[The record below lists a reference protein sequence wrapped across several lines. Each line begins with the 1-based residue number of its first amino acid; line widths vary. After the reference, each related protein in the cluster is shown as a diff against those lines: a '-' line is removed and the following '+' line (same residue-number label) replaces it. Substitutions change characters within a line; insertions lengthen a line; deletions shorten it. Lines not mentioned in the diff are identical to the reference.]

1 MKNVGQKAFLPWI
14 KNMTNKVY
22 NILHLGNAT
31 EEGTILD
38 KLIPNCL
45 NSMVSNRFEENLS
58 EDQGMV
64 ESQDFFG
71 WVVEGPLIFI
81 AFLVGVVGN
90 GFSVVV
96 FSRQKV
102 HRIFHHLLL
111 LLSIF
116 DMVSEKKCGFI
127 LCFSLYCHFIEI
139 IMFYPFYMKSLDQ
152 NMV

>member
-1 MKNVGQKAFLPWI
+1 MKNVAQKVFLHWI

-22 NILHLGNAT
+22 NFLHLGNVT
-31 EEGTILD
+31 EEGTILE

-64 ESQDFFG
+64 ENQDFFG

-116 DMVSEKKCGFI
+116 DMVSEKILNFI
-127 LCFSLYCHFIEI
+127 HVILFVIVIRIKQQKFNLRYI
-139 IMFYPFYMKSLDQ
+139 
-152 NMV
+152 

>member
-1 MKNVGQKAFLPWI
+1 MKNVGQKAFLSWI

-64 ESQDFFG
+64 ENQDFFG

-116 DMVSEKKCGFI
+116 DMVSEKKC
-127 LCFSLYCHFIEI
+127 
-139 IMFYPFYMKSLDQ
+139 
-152 NMV
+152 

>member
-1 MKNVGQKAFLPWI
+1 
-14 KNMTNKVY
+14 MTNKVY
-22 NILHLGNAT
+22 NFLHLGNVT
-31 EEGTILD
+31 EEGTILE

-58 EDQGMV
+58 EDQGIV
-64 ESQDFFG
+64 ENQDMFG

-116 DMVSEKKCGFI
+116 DMVSEEKMLIWFM
-127 LCFSLYCHFIEI
+127 LFNLLSFERNNDNMLLLF
-139 IMFYPFYMKSLDQ
+139 DQ
-152 NMV
+152 IVI

>member
-1 MKNVGQKAFLPWI
+1 MKNVAQKVFLHWI
-14 KNMTNKVY
+14 KKMTNKVY
-22 NILHLGNAT
+22 NFLHLGNVT
-31 EEGTILD
+31 EEETILE

-58 EDQGMV
+58 EDQGIV
-64 ESQDFFG
+64 ENQDMFG

-116 DMVSEKKCGFI
+116 DMVSEKKF
-127 LCFSLYCHFIEI
+127 
-139 IMFYPFYMKSLDQ
+139 
-152 NMV
+152 

>member
-1 MKNVGQKAFLPWI
+1 MKNVAQKVFLHWI

-22 NILHLGNAT
+22 NFLHLGNVT
-31 EEGTILD
+31 EEGTILE

-58 EDQGMV
+58 EDQGIV
-64 ESQDFFG
+64 ESQDMFG

-116 DMVSEKKCGFI
+116 DMVSEKENADFFYVFPFI
-127 LCFSLYCHFIEI
+127 VIL
-139 IMFYPFYMKSLDQ
+139 
-152 NMV
+152 

>member
-64 ESQDFFG
+64 ENQDFFG

-116 DMVSEKKCGFI
+116 DMVSEKK
-127 LCFSLYCHFIEI
+127 
-139 IMFYPFYMKSLDQ
+139 
-152 NMV
+152 

>member
-1 MKNVGQKAFLPWI
+1 MKNVAQKVFLHWI

-22 NILHLGNAT
+22 NFLHLGNVT
-31 EEGTILD
+31 EEGTILE

-58 EDQGMV
+58 EDQAIV
-64 ESQDFFG
+64 ENQDMFG

-116 DMVSEKKCGFI
+116 DMVSEEKMLI
-127 LCFSLYCHFIEI
+127 
-139 IMFYPFYMKSLDQ
+139 
-152 NMV
+152 

>member
-1 MKNVGQKAFLPWI
+1 MKNVAQKVFLHWI
-14 KNMTNKVY
+14 KSMTNKVY
-22 NILHLGNAT
+22 NFLHLGNVT
-31 EEGTILD
+31 EEGTILE

-58 EDQGMV
+58 EDQGIV
-64 ESQDFFG
+64 ENQDMFG

-116 DMVSEKKCGFI
+116 DMVSEKKF
-127 LCFSLYCHFIEI
+127 
-139 IMFYPFYMKSLDQ
+139 
-152 NMV
+152 

>member
-1 MKNVGQKAFLPWI
+1 MHWI
-14 KNMTNKVY
+14 RNMTNKVY
-22 NILHLGNAT
+22 NFLHVGNVT
-31 EEGTILD
+31 EEGTILE

-64 ESQDFFG
+64 ENQDFFG

-116 DMVSEKKCGFI
+116 DMVSE
-127 LCFSLYCHFIEI
+127 
-139 IMFYPFYMKSLDQ
+139 
-152 NMV
+152 

>member
-1 MKNVGQKAFLPWI
+1 MKNVAQKVLLHWI
-14 KNMTNKVY
+14 KKMTNKVY
-22 NILHLGNAT
+22 NFLHLGNVT
-31 EEGTILD
+31 EEETILE

-58 EDQGMV
+58 EDQGIV
-64 ESQDFFG
+64 ENQDMFG

-116 DMVSEKKCGFI
+116 DMVSEKKF
-127 LCFSLYCHFIEI
+127 
-139 IMFYPFYMKSLDQ
+139 
-152 NMV
+152 

>member
-1 MKNVGQKAFLPWI
+1 MKSVGQKAFLRWI

-22 NILHLGNAT
+22 NILHLGNST

-64 ESQDFFG
+64 ENQDFFG

-116 DMVSEKKCGFI
+116 DMVSEEKMLI
-127 LCFSLYCHFIEI
+127 
-139 IMFYPFYMKSLDQ
+139 
-152 NMV
+152 

>member
-1 MKNVGQKAFLPWI
+1 MKNVAQKVFLHWI
-14 KNMTNKVY
+14 KKMTNKVY
-22 NILHLGNAT
+22 SFLHLGNVT
-31 EEGTILD
+31 EEETILE

-58 EDQGMV
+58 EDQGIV
-64 ESQDFFG
+64 ENQDMFG

-116 DMVSEKKCGFI
+116 DMVSEKKF
-127 LCFSLYCHFIEI
+127 
-139 IMFYPFYMKSLDQ
+139 
-152 NMV
+152 

>member
-1 MKNVGQKAFLPWI
+1 MKNVAQEVFLHWI
-14 KNMTNKVY
+14 TNMTNKVY
-22 NILHLGNAT
+22 NILHLGNVT
-31 EEGTILD
+31 EEGTILE

-58 EDQGMV
+58 EDQGII
-64 ESQDFFG
+64 ENQDMFG

-116 DMVSEKKCGFI
+116 DMVSEKNFI
-127 LCFSLYCHFIEI
+127 FIHVI
-139 IMFYPFYMKSLDQ
+139 LFGIVLHSI
-152 NMV
+152 